1 MLYFRQNT
9 AVRRKFFYLFRQP
22 GSAFRFR
29 LVVHGDGDP
38 PFDGRQ
44 QMAVPGKKTDF
55 FVWRTVLLHQG
66 YGQVDFGKAVLS
78 VQWDARTV
86 VVKHFCNTYG

>member
-1 MLYFRQNT
+1 M
-9 AVRRKFFYLFRQP
+9 FRQP

-29 LVVHGDGDP
+29 LVVHGDCDP

-55 FVWRTVLLHQG
+55 FVWHTVLLPQG
-66 YGQVDFGKAVLS
+66 YGQADYGKAVLS

>member
-55 FVWRTVLLHQG
+55 LYGVLFFCPKDMGRLISERLYYLFNG
-66 YGQVDFGKAVLS
+66 MLVL
-78 VQWDARTV
+78 
-86 VVKHFCNTYG
+86 